1 MKIVCDRPLVP
12 NADGTK
18 CVCRDGLVLR
28 RGKCVEAEQ
37 PKREKHPKRETKCP
51 RGTVRIDGECV
62 QQRRDEPRHQIE
74 RLPGLGGR
82 GLGGGRHT
90 GGATPKRERALAR
103 NSPSPDVIVRG

>member
-1 MKIVCDRPLVP
+1 VWLVRDRPLVP

-37 PKREKHPKRETKCP
+37 PKRETKCP

-62 QQRRDEPRHQIE
+62 RQRRDEPRREIE

-82 GLGGGRHT
+82 GLGGGRDT
-90 GGATPKRERALAR
+90 GGATPKR
-103 NSPSPDVIVRG
+103 